1 MLPPKIENPWNVQ
14 TIYAM
19 QYYVCP
25 SCTYKHVSKQD
36 FVCHAFDIHPES
48 VYFLKNIKDGSLL
61 DILCPWDSIIH
72 RKNENIGEEEMI
84 SINVK
89 QEIEDDELYQENDK
103 NATFHDFQAKLE
115 FGTISKDPLELFESK
130 TQNNEGRKKD
140 NDLICK
146 QCGKSFSH
154 GSHLK
159 RHIRT
164 VHEGQRLQ
172 M

>member
-1 MLPPKIENPWNVQ
+1 MPLEFNNTLQ
-14 TIYAM
+14 N
-19 QYYVCP
+19 
-25 SCTYKHVSKQD
+25 
-36 FVCHAFDIHPES
+36 E
-48 VYFLKNIKDGSLL
+48 
-61 DILCPWDSIIH
+61 IIS
-72 RKNENIGEEEMI
+72 EEEMI

-89 QEIEDDELYQENDK
+89 QEFEDDELYEENDE
-103 NATFHDFQAKLE
+103 NVTFHDLSLTNSENFQARLE

-146 QCGKSFSH
+146 QCGKSFSY

-164 VHEGQRLQ
+164 ML
-172 M
+172 

>member
-1 MLPPKIENPWNVQ
+1 MPLEFNNTLQ
-14 TIYAM
+14 N
-19 QYYVCP
+19 
-25 SCTYKHVSKQD
+25 
-36 FVCHAFDIHPES
+36 E
-48 VYFLKNIKDGSLL
+48 
-61 DILCPWDSIIH
+61 IIS
-72 RKNENIGEEEMI
+72 EEEMI

-89 QEIEDDELYQENDK
+89 QEFEDDELYEENDE
-103 NATFHDFQAKLE
+103 NVTFHDLSLTNSENFQARLE

-130 TQNNEGRKKD
+130 TQNNEGRKMD

-164 VHEGQRLQ
+164 VHEGHKDYKCENCNKWFSEAGNLKKHSHTSHEGRKDFKCDSSIDV
-172 M
+172 